1 MEIAFIL
8 LLLTAAVILFSR
20 ETLPVDQVTWLMLI
34 ALVATGILTPAEA
47 FAGFASDIIV
57 ILASVFVISAG
68 LRETGFVDVLGDR
81 IQRVSGGRPGRFLA
95 TLMGGTAGLSAFMNN
110 TTVTAVLVPP
120 VVGAARKLGTSPSR
134 FLMPLAFASI
144 LGGTCT
150 LIGTST
156 NVAVSGYLERSGFGP
171 IGFFEFTPIGL
182 VIVAVGIV
190 YMLLIGRRFLPDTSG
205 ENLTEEYSLRK
216 YLSEI
221 VIREGSP
228 IACQTLRDSDFAA
241 LDFRV
246 LRVLRGRRRMS
257 PTPRLVLREGD
268 VLLVNAPV
276 DALMK
281 VREIEG
287 IDIRAEA
294 QLDAEEL
301 RKTDQEIL
309 EVLVS
314 PPSELLGRTIA
325 ELQLPARYG
334 VTVLAVNRHGR
345 RLLDKIKHI
354 RLEMGDVL
362 LVQGPRERTQALRER
377 PDLGLLSEIPPVT
390 HRARRGLLVFGFLLA
405 AVLAS
410 SLKVVPLSIAVLS
423 AALAVVFIR
432 AVPPHRI
439 YQSIEWPL
447 LVLIAGMTAFGVAM
461 EKTGAAAL
469 LADGIV
475 AALGPLGV
483 LPVMAGFLVLTVI
496 LTQPMS
502 NAAAALVVLP
512 VAIQSAELLGVAPRA
527 FAIAVALGASV
538 SLIAPF
544 EPSSLLVYGA
554 GKYRFVDF
562 VRTGGLL
569 TLILIG
575 IVLALVPVFW
585 PLTS

>member
-1 MEIAFIL
+1 MDIAL
-8 LLLTAAVILFSR
+8 VLSLLTVAVVLFSR
-20 ETLPVDQVTWLMLI
+20 ETLPVDQVTWLVLI
-34 ALVATGILTPAEA
+34 ALVGSGILTPEEA
-47 FAGFASDIIV
+47 FAGFASDIIM

-68 LRETGFVDVLGDR
+68 LRESGFVEVLGDR
-81 IQRVSGGRPGRFLA
+81 IQRVSGGRPANFLA
-95 TLMGGTAGLSAFMNN
+95 VMMGGAAGLSAFMNN

-120 VVGAARKLGTSPSR
+120 VVGAAKRLKVSPSR

-156 NVAVSGYLERSGFGP
+156 NVAVSGYLERAGLGP
-171 IGFFEFTPIGL
+171 LGFFEFTPIGL
-182 VIVAVGIV
+182 VIVAVGIA
-190 YMLLIGRRFLPDTSG
+190 YMLVVGWRFLPDAVAVD
-205 ENLTEEYSLRK
+205 LAEEYSLRQ

-221 VIREGSP
+221 TIREGSP
-228 IACQTLRDSDFAA
+228 IAGQSLRDSDFAA

-246 LRVLRGRRRMS
+246 LRVLRRESSLS
-257 PTPRLVLREGD
+257 PSPRLKLEEGD

-294 QLDAEEL
+294 QLSEEEM
-301 RKTDQEIL
+301 RKADQEIL

-314 PPSELLGRTIA
+314 PPSDFLGRTIA
-325 ELQLPARYG
+325 DIQLPGRYG
-334 VTVLAVNRHGR
+334 VTVLAINRHGQ
-345 RLLDKIKHI
+345 RLRDKIKDV
-354 RLEMGDVL
+354 RLETGDVL
-362 LVQGPRERTQALRER
+362 LIQGTRERMQALRER
-377 PDLGLLSEIPPVT
+377 PDFGLLSEISPTT
-390 HRARRGLLVFGFLLA
+390 HRARRGLIVFGLLIA
-405 AVLAS
+405 AVVVS
-410 SLKVVPLSIAVLS
+410 SLGLAPLSIAMLA
-423 AALAVVFIR
+423 AALAVVFVR
-432 AVPPHRI
+432 AVPAHRI

-461 EKTGAAAL
+461 EKTGAAEM
-469 LADGIV
+469 LAGAIV
-475 AALGPLGV
+475 NGLGPWGV
-483 LPVMAGFLVLTVI
+483 LPVMTGFVLLTVI

-512 VAIQSAELLGVAPRA
+512 VAIQSAYLLEVNPRS
-527 FAIAVALGASV
+527 FAVAVALAASV

-554 GKYRFVDF
+554 GKYRFTDF

-569 TLILIG
+569 TLILVV
-575 IVLALVPVFW
+575 IVIAGVPLLW
-585 PLTS
+585 PL